1 MDDPNASKV
10 VGQIEIMG
18 APGQVEGPK
27 PMLGS
32 WLVAVP
38 ATSERQET
46 ARDFIDFLTSPDMQK
61 RLALEVGA
69 PSPPRPVSVVFRTA
83 QIESPSFGDHRRSVP
98 SRALVPRLRRNGI
111 ERLVEQ
117 PHLAL
122 GQALHFESRF
132 PAVTGLNRPGR
143 CDVVRGRPVAGVP
156 RGCQTC
162 EEYRNRSVRAAPS
175 LRLGSRPRGGDGWS
189 SHRASAPV
197 VRSSHVCAMDKGML
211 TLFSS
216 ARAGVVYAPRKRLAA
231 RRSSM
236 HLRYFQARPRKLN
249 NPPS

>member
-1 MDDPNASKV
+1 MRDAIQSGAAAIAIEVWPSWVPSMDDPNASKV

-69 PSPPRPVSVVFRTA
+69 PSPPRPVSVVLRTA

-132 PAVTGLNRPGR
+132 PAVTGLNRPG
-143 CDVVRGRPVAGVP
+143 
-156 RGCQTC
+156 
-162 EEYRNRSVRAAPS
+162 
-175 LRLGSRPRGGDGWS
+175 
-189 SHRASAPV
+189 
-197 VRSSHVCAMDKGML
+197 
-211 TLFSS
+211 
-216 ARAGVVYAPRKRLAA
+216 
-231 RRSSM
+231 
-236 HLRYFQARPRKLN
+236 
-249 NPPS
+249 